1 MVKEEWKEGV
11 AILKSA
17 YTSQSFLPDALSWN
31 VWLEGLKD
39 LPYEVVKASIVV
51 YMQTNHFPPA
61 ISDLREIASR
71 FMPEKKELTDME
83 AWSLVSKAVSNSAY
97 NAEREFEKLPESVQ
111 KAVGGIR
118 TLQEWSQL
126 EETIFSSVAQS
137 QFLKAYRGI
146 QTREK
151 EAARLSL
158 SMRQALGID
167 VKEAPKIASR
177 ENLYIGTD
185 MSETECTQPDP
196 EKLAK
201 LRAMLMGE

>member
-17 YTSQSFLPDALSWN
+17 YTSPNFLPDALSWN

-51 YMQTNHFPPA
+51 YMQSNHFPPA
-61 ISDLREIASR
+61 IADLREIASR

-83 AWSLVSKAVSNSAY
+83 AWALVSRAVSNSAY
-97 NAEREFEKLPESVQ
+97 NSESEFERLPESV
-111 KAVGGIR
+111 KMAVGDAK
-118 TLQEWSQL
+118 TLRDWSQL
-126 EETIFSSVAQS
+126 EESIFGSVAQS
-137 QFLKAYRGI
+137 QFLRTYRSV

-151 EAARLSL
+151 ESARLSL
-158 SMRQALGID
+158 TMRQALGLEL
-167 VKEAPKIASR
+167 KETNKIESH

-185 MSETECTQPDP
+185 MSETEYTTPDP